1 MQTAAQ
7 FQEASEM
14 EVIVLAGKGAN
25 TAFKKLLFSS
35 TEFVLSVC
43 LYLLLAFKP
52 AHNIFS

>member
-1 MQTAAQ
+1 
-7 FQEASEM
+7 M

-25 TAFKKLLFSS
+25 PAFKKLLFIS